1 MAILDANLYF
11 SSGQAV
17 TDTKI
22 SVSSLQYSTL
32 RQWAKGRPVYLVVE
46 IDTGFT
52 SAANVLNIQ
61 VATSSVEVTDASPV
75 IAEPFPALNAALLA
89 NQTATAAHRF
99 GAAPMPVE
107 GLNKYVA
114 LIYYAE
120 TALVAGYLTAYL
132 TLDPG
137 DTL

>member
-17 TDTKI
+17 TNTKI
-22 SVSSLQYSTL
+22 SVSSLQYTTV

-46 IDTGFT
+46 IDTAFT
-52 SAANVLNIQ
+52 SAANHLHIQ

-75 IAEPFPALNAALLA
+75 IAEPLPYLDANIAA
-89 NQTATAAHRF
+89 NQVVKRF

-107 GLNKYVA
+107 GMNKYVA

-137 DTL
+137 DTP